1 MIRKCLSEC
10 EDGNGDD
17 KINDSE
23 NEDDSFCK
31 LTSKIGLVF
40 SGSYHANQPLQFDL
54 IMILQSSK
62 IALQDISKNVR
73 RR

>member
-23 NEDDSFCK
+23 NEDESYEEGDSDDERSVTVAVTVMNK
-31 LTSKIGLVF
+31 MTVF
-40 SGSYHANQPLQFDL
+40 VN
-54 IMILQSSK
+54 
-62 IALQDISKNVR
+62 
-73 RR
+73 